1 MAIEHENILKVVDIH
16 HSQLGEDFIGF
27 IQSQIPVY
35 QDLILEE
42 NLYGIENIL
51 EEEQKNKPYPE
62 IILAQ
67 LAEINALLRGL
78 DCSYFRVVYP

>member
-27 IQSQIPVY
+27 IQSQLPVY
-35 QDLILEE
+35 KDLILEE
-42 NLYGIENIL
+42 HLYGIENIL
-51 EEEQKNKPYPE
+51 EEEQANKPYPK

-67 LAEINALLRGL
+67 LAEINTLLRGL